1 MCVCVSFFFWLF
13 LQHTEAPWPGT
24 ECKPKL
30 WPTPQLQQMPD
41 PNPLCHS
48 EDSYVSL
55 FQCYMMT
62 LNIRDKDIFI
72 NYSSLFSFF
81 VFLEPNL
88 WHMEVPGK
96 GSNRSCSHWPIPQPQ
111 QLGIRAVSA
120 IYTTTHSKAS
130 VCNLHHLNPL
140 SEARDQTRILRDTSQ
155 VCH

>member
-1 MCVCVSFFFWLF
+1 MCVKCVFVCLFFSDCFCSI
-13 LQHTEAPWPGT
+13 QKHPGQGLNASQS
-24 ECKPKL
+24 CDLHHSCSKCQIL
-30 WPTPQLQQMPD
+30 
-41 PNPLCHS
+41 NPLCHS

-111 QLGIRAVSA
+111 QLGIRAQPPTYATAHGNARSL
-120 IYTTTHSKAS
+120 TH
-130 VCNLHHLNPL
+130 
-140 SEARDQTRILRDTSQ
+140 
-155 VCH
+155 